1 MTNLT
6 FLWLTLVLCFINVSI
21 GRAEDKPY
29 NVELNSFDKNSDFEN
44 DGKWVDWGTL
54 RMKKVGR
61 NKFTLAG
68 DFEFKLNMGDE
79 QRISL
84 QVFVYDSNNKQKGM
98 LVMNV
103 NKPFCQFVNEDTDT
117 YPYLKEASNL
127 PDQGG
132 CPFPKG
138 EYTINNY
145 ELETNFLPDDA
156 PKGDYLIELTTMDKD
171 TGVAGLIA
179 IVTLT

>member
-1 MTNLT
+1 MTPYGS
-6 FLWLTLVLCFINVSI
+6 LWPFALLLAIHIC
-21 GRAEDKPY
+21 GAEKPY
-29 NVELNSFDKNSDFEN
+29 SVDLNSFDPVKDYAS

-61 NKFTLAG
+61 NKFALAG

-79 QRISL
+79 QGIMLR
-84 QVFVYDSNNKQKGM
+84 VFVYDSGAGRKGP

-103 NKPFCQFVNEDTDT
+103 KKPFCKFVNEDEKT
-117 YPYLKEASNL
+117 YPYLQKASTM
-127 PDQGG
+127 PKQGD

-138 EYTINNY
+138 KYKIDNY
-145 ELETNFLPDDA
+145 ELETEFLPDDA
-156 PKGDYLIELTTMDKD
+156 PKGDYLLELTILDKD
-171 TGVAGLIA
+171 VGVAGLIA